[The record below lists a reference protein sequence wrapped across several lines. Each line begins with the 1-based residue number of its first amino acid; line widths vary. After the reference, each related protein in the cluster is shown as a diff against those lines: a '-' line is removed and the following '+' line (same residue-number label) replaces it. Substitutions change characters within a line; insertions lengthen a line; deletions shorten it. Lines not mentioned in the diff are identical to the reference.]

1 MILNNALDIWWQT
14 LTSYNWR
21 KIPLSRVSSHLTHNI
36 VMILLVQIC
45 YFWKSYLV
53 STILIFKLIEVIFAS
68 SNNVH
73 SIVYMSTVL
82 KAVTC
87 NTHQVWW
94 LIWPIPSSY
103 ICTRFYIISVSVSKC
118 NLIWRNSTINQILL
132 LL

>member
-1 MILNNALDIWWQT
+1 
-14 LTSYNWR
+14 
-21 KIPLSRVSSHLTHNI
+21 
-36 VMILLVQIC
+36 MILLVQIC

-87 NTHQVWW
+87 NTH
-94 LIWPIPSSY
+94 
-103 ICTRFYIISVSVSKC
+103 
-118 NLIWRNSTINQILL
+118 
-132 LL
+132 